1 MWIICESG
9 DAVNLSSATH
19 LEVAKSADYKDEDEA
34 ALPFVVLARFGF
46 HSFWRVVC
54 TRDTEEECY
63 QTIIDITE
71 QMCGWID
78 PTQQP

>member
-1 MWIICESG
+1 MWIICENG
-9 DAVNLSSATH
+9 EGVNLSTATH
-19 LEVAKSADYKDEDEA
+19 LEVAKSADYQDEA
-34 ALPFVVLARFGF
+34 TRPFVVLARFAF

-63 QTIIDITE
+63 QAILDITE

-78 PTQQP
+78 PTQQL